1 MLLGYGYMR
10 NNLVYLGK
18 YPTHRDV
25 SDMSNL
31 FYFYSVF
38 IWPSGTTRLPWS
50 RLSKRNE
57 MNKNR
62 YIHFSQPAETKIMQM
77 CVYQFKLPNNL
88 FLSRGYEH
96 VSRLARWNRLHT
108 GTKILL
114 CQPPI
119 WIFFQCKHPAT
130 MSP

>member
-1 MLLGYGYMR
+1 MIKGDDALTEISSFEA
-10 NNLVYLGK
+10 K
-18 YPTHRDV
+18 WH
-25 SDMSNL
+25 
-31 FYFYSVF
+31 
-38 IWPSGTTRLPWS
+38 
-50 RLSKRNE
+50 E
-57 MNKNR
+57 KNR
-62 YIHFSQPAETKIMQM
+62 YKHFRQHVETKIMQM
-77 CVYQFKLPNNL
+77 RMYQFKLTTNL